1 MIIRN
6 PFDNIR
12 SILDRLDVKGKKI
25 LLNEKDRKKFFH
37 SWKLLLNNKWI
48 GGSKNHYIE
57 VLEKGGILS
66 VMFT

>member
-1 MIIRN
+1 M
-6 PFDNIR
+6 
-12 SILDRLDVKGKKI
+12 KKT
-25 LLNEKDRKKFFH
+25 EKIFH

-57 VLEKGGILS
+57 VLTRDGTLS

>member
-37 SWKLLLNNKWI
+37 L
-48 GGSKNHYIE
+48 GSYY
-57 VLEKGGILS
+57 
-66 VMFT
+66 